1 MVVELVLAA
10 SVLLQF
16 AAAILALR
24 LIRITGNRSSFM
36 LIATAILLMALRRAI
51 TLYRLVSGDVL
62 QPPDL
67 AAELVALAIS
77 AFMLVG
83 MAWIAPLFHSIKG
96 SEEAL
101 RESEARYRGVV
112 YASPDAIVVVDLD
125 GRITMANQLAV
136 SLYSGA
142 SEDDLI
148 GRNAFEM
155 IAAEDQQ
162 HAMQDLQNNLKL
174 GGLMHVE
181 YTLVRKDGSTF
192 PAEISVSTIRDP
204 EGIPQSFISIIRDVT
219 EHRQAEEKVRKSEA
233 RLAEAQ
239 RIALLGSWEVD
250 RVRNEV
256 VWSDEVYRIFGLT
269 PQEFPVTHEAFMSL
283 VHPDDRELVQRAI
296 DEAAYEGKRYSID
309 HRIVL
314 SDGSERIVHEEAKV
328 TLDETGRAI
337 RMVGTIHDVTERNR
351 MEEQLR
357 ESEEKYRT
365 LIDNMQDGVFVIQH
379 EKMVFVNK
387 AFARMIGWTVEEVIG
402 TKFQQHVAPEDLEV
416 VAERYRQRQAGE
428 EVPSEYEFRMVQ
440 KNGVTRVFVN
450 MSVGLITFQG
460 AIASMGTV
468 KDITERKR
476 AEKALKES
484 EIRFSTLFETAPVA
498 IVLTD
503 DNGNFLAANEWMER
517 ISGYSRE
524 ELKALKAPSMYV
536 HEEDRK
542 RILAELYETGRLRD
556 FEVELRQKNG
566 TIYHALLNED
576 LIELGGKK
584 INFATI
590 RDITEQKRAEEAIRR
605 SEQRYRVLFRH
616 SPVSI
621 WLEDFTAVAQWLD
634 QLRANGVSDLDTY
647 LDSHPKALLEA
658 ILLVRVID
666 VNDATL
672 EMYEADTREGLLDGL
687 SQLLSEVL
695 PEQFR
700 QELLAIWENKTDGI
714 EFEASAMT
722 LKGNPLQVIVRW
734 RAPVIDGRMDLSRVV
749 VATSDITERKRAEHD
764 LKAAADT
771 AMLYLDLMGHD
782 VRNHLQ
788 AILMGADIMKHME
801 LGAEAEPVFE
811 IILDSV
817 NNSQSMIKKMQ
828 STRGLLTVPV
838 SARSLSEI
846 LNECLRSLRVTY
858 DDVEVEMDM
867 QVREP
872 VVRADDYLE
881 LLLMNIL
888 ENAVVHN
895 DKRIRRVW
903 VTVNEVGRGY
913 EVLISDNGPGL
924 TESKK
929 ESLFDPE
936 RRFGGVGVH
945 QAMSIVRKYHGRI
958 SVHDRMTGDPDQGA
972 EFLIWFPKWTYS
984 G

>member
-1 MVVELVLAA
+1 VVVELVLAA
-10 SVLLQF
+10 SVLLQL

-96 SEEAL
+96 SEKAL
-101 RESEARYRGVV
+101 RESEARYHGIVD
-112 YASPDAIVVVDLD
+112 ASPDAIVVVDLD
-125 GRITMANQLAV
+125 GRISMANQLAV
-136 SLYSGA
+136 SLYSGT
-142 SEDDLI
+142 SEEDLI

-162 HAMQDLQNNLKL
+162 HAMQGLQNNLEL
-174 GGLMHVE
+174 GGLKHVE

-204 EGIPQSFISIIRDVT
+204 EGLPQAFISIIRDVT
-219 EHRQAEEKVRKSEA
+219 KRRQAEEKVRKSEV

-256 VWSDEVYRIFGLT
+256 VWSDEVYRIFGCT
-269 PQEFPVTHEAFMSL
+269 PQEFPVTHETFMSF

-314 SDGSERIVHEEAKV
+314 SDGSERIVHEEAEV

-337 RMVGTIHDVTERNR
+337 RMVGTIHD
-351 MEEQLR
+351 
-357 ESEEKYRT
+357 
-365 LIDNMQDGVFVIQH
+365 
-379 EKMVFVNK
+379 
-387 AFARMIGWTVEEVIG
+387 
-402 TKFQQHVAPEDLEV
+402 
-416 VAERYRQRQAGE
+416 
-428 EVPSEYEFRMVQ
+428 
-440 KNGVTRVFVN
+440 
-450 MSVGLITFQG
+450 
-460 AIASMGTV
+460 
-468 KDITERKR
+468 ITERKR
-476 AEKALKES
+476 AEKALEES
-484 EIRFSTLFETAPVA
+484 EIRFTTLFETAPAA

-503 DNGNFLAANEWMER
+503 HDGNFLAANEWMER
-517 ISGYSRE
+517 ISDYSRE
-524 ELKALKAPSMYV
+524 ELKVVKAPALYA

-542 RILAELYETGRLRD
+542 RVLAELYETGRLRD
-556 FEVELRQKNG
+556 FEVELRRKNG
-566 TIYHALLNED
+566 TTYHALLNED

-584 INFATI
+584 INFGTI
-590 RDITEQKRAEEAIRR
+590 RDVTEQKRAAEAMHQ
-605 SEQRYRVLFRH
+605 SEQRYRALFRH

-621 WLEDFTAVAQWLD
+621 WMEDFTAVARWLD

-647 LDSHPKALLEA
+647 LDDHPEALLEA
-658 ILLVRVID
+658 IPLVRVID

-672 EMYEADTREGLLDGL
+672 EMYEADTREGLLDSL

-695 PEQFR
+695 PEEFR

-722 LKGNPLQVIVRW
+722 LKGNPLRVIVRW
-734 RAPVIDGRMDLSRVV
+734 RAPVTEGRMDLSRVV

-764 LKAAADT
+764 LEAAADT

-782 VRNHLQ
+782 IRNHLQ
-788 AILMGADIMKHME
+788 AIVMGADIMKHME
-801 LGAEAEPVFE
+801 LGAEAELVFE
-811 IILDSV
+811 IILNSV
-817 NNSQSMIKKMQ
+817 NSSQSMIKKMQ
-828 STRGLLTVPV
+828 STRGLLTAPV
-838 SARSLSEI
+838 SARSLSET
-846 LNECLRSLRVTY
+846 LNECLRSLRAAY
-858 DDVEVEMDM
+858 DDVEVKMDM
-867 QVREP
+867 QVTEP

-903 VTVNEVGRGY
+903 VTVNEVERGY

-958 SVHDRMTGDPDQGA
+958 SVHDRMTGNPGQGA
-972 EFLIWFPKWTYS
+972 EFLIWLPKWIYS